1 MEEKHELCSV
11 CSNVFLSLGNNAM
24 QPSLSQQRYSPVTN
38 LFYLLLLLI
47 LTGFLIK
54 IVLKENKS

>member
-1 MEEKHELCSV
+1 
-11 CSNVFLSLGNNAM
+11 M